1 MRGQPYFPS
10 PSASKRFI
18 CLLAVVLGVFFGASP
33 AFAEAG
39 FEYRVDKKVQTDAG
53 FPTLV
58 LRASGAIKSGTVAV
72 KGRDGKTAQH
82 KLGAM
87 KSGDTKKIPIK
98 QPPGTH
104 HFEIK
109 VKATGLDGEAIEDVF
124 EVETTSVAPLKLS
137 VDPKKADLGAGK
149 IRVGTNRPLDHVKV
163 EIFDSKN
170 QLLHEGTRQ
179 LGGQKG
185 EFEVDWPVHEDV
197 TGVRLTAYDVDG
209 FWQSVL
215 LEPFWVEIPHKEIIF
230 EYGKATW
237 DASQEPK
244 LEATLRTIQD
254 AMAKYKDKGLQM
266 QLYIAGYTDTVGSQ
280 ADNLKLSGARARAIG
295 SWFRKKGLKIPLY
308 YQGFG
313 ESVLA
318 VKTAD
323 ETKEPLNRRVIYVL
337 GNSRPPISE
346 TLPKSD
352 WKPVR

>member
-1 MRGQPYFPS
+1 MRGQPFFPS
-10 PSASKRFI
+10 RSASKRFL
-18 CLLAVVLGVFFGASP
+18 CLVAVILSVCFAAST

-39 FEYRVDKKVQTDAG
+39 FEYRVDKKVQTDSG
-53 FPTLV
+53 LPTLV
-58 LRASGAIKSGTVAV
+58 LRAAGGIKSGTVIL
-72 KGRDGKTAQH
+72 KRRDGKTAQH

-87 KSGDTKKIPIK
+87 KSGEIKKIPIK

-109 VKATGLDGEAIEDVF
+109 VKATGVDGEAIEDVF
-124 EVETTSVAPLKLS
+124 EVETTSAPPLKLS

-149 IRVGTNRPLDHVKV
+149 IQVGTNRALDHIKI
-163 EIFDSKN
+163 EIFDSKS
-170 QLLHEGTRQ
+170 QILHEGTRA
-179 LGGQKG
+179 LGGMKG

-237 DASQEPK
+237 SADQEPK
-244 LEATLRTIQD
+244 LEATLRTIED

-266 QLYIAGYTDTVGSQ
+266 QLYIAGYTDTVGSH
-280 ADNLKLSGARARAIG
+280 ADNLQLSSARARAIG
-295 SWFRKKGLKIPLY
+295 AWFRKKGLKIPLY
-308 YQGFG
+308 SQGFG

-323 ETKEPLNRRVIYVL
+323 ETKEALNRRVIYVL

-346 TLPKSD
+346 TLPKSN
-352 WKPVR
+352 WTPVR